1 MRLSGQHPTS
11 QRLPPRTRPLSARI
25 HSGAGLLEP
34 LTLSPD
40 PQQSRP
46 PEAPSPSAQTHSG
59 AGLWNPLTLSPDPQ
73 QSRPP
78 ETPSPSAQTHS
89 RAGFLKPPH
98 PQPPPTVGQASGT
111 RSPSAW
117 VHSGAG
123 LLEPLTLSLGP
134 QRGRPLEPAHPQP
147 PPTAGRGLLALK
159 PPSAAKHNV
168 GTKGTDRQVL
178 LRLLLLKETFSLAIE
193 STQDGSG
200 KQASRVQPWPERG
213 AFHL

>member
-40 PQQSRP
+40 PQQSRL
-46 PEAPSPSAQTHSG
+46 PETPSSSAPTHSG
-59 AGLWNPLTLSPDPQ
+59 AGLWNPLTLSLGPQ
-73 QSRPP
+73 RGRPLG
-78 ETPSPSAQTHS
+78 A
-89 RAGFLKPPH
+89 AH
-98 PQPPPTVGQASGT
+98 PQPPPTAGQASGT

-117 VHSGAG
+117 VYSGAG
-123 LLEPLTLSLGP
+123 LLEPLTLSPGP